1 MGGSL
6 DLGTSLEVDPVFLV
20 VSNSLRPLPPP
31 PPRSKA
37 ISSFSSLD
45 YLFGWVTTRIGA
57 WKRECLSNSPSVS
70 KMGITYAS

>member
-20 VSNSLRPLPPP
+20 VSNSLRPLPP
-31 PPRSKA
+31 RSKA

-45 YLFGWVTTRIGA
+45 YLFGWATTRIGA
-57 WKRECLSNSPSVS
+57 WKLECLSDSPSVS
-70 KMGITYAS
+70 KMGITYAP